1 MRCVMMRSVGL
12 SVAIVAWCLAGPA
25 AAQKSDAKVKVKASV
40 DKPGDQGRQTITL
53 EVAIEPGWHIYANPV
68 LSDYFK
74 GGQTTLK
81 AAGKAKLE
89 KVEYPKGTRRKDSD
103 PSIGEYAI
111 YEGKITLKATV
122 LRPAGEPLALDL
134 RVMACSDEKMQCLL
148 PGTVAIKIP

>member
-1 MRCVMMRSVGL
+1 MRSLGFVL
-12 SVAIVAWCLAGPA
+12 IVAALCIAAPA
-25 AAQKSDAKVKVKASV
+25 AAQKSDAKVKVKTSTS
-40 DKPGDQGRQTITL
+40 KPDDQGRETITL

-74 GGQTTLK
+74 AGQTTLK

-103 PSIGEYAI
+103 PDIGDYAI
-111 YEGKITLKATV
+111 YEDKVTLKATV
-122 LRPAGEPLALDL
+122 HRPAGEPILLEL

-148 PGTVAIKIP
+148 PGTVTIKIP